1 MNVHNLFLKASLQK
15 PIMGEFKCPSCGKMC
30 SQNDETCPTCSYLL
44 SEYKS
49 IVLAPYAHF
58 NSAITRTKEGD
69 YFGAL
74 LEVVKYRAFYSNDRY
89 ADQLYIYLL
98 YKNDKIEEYYLELEA
113 YEEKYVRDPWIM
125 EMEVQGIKEFQLPTH
140 RIIEVKE
147 NNTAFQ
153 DLIDESVKNR
163 VRIIKDI
170 EQLIKDFYDIVRVY
184 KGEKEWQTIS
194 EVL

>member
-1 MNVHNLFLKASLQK
+1 MYYQFK
-15 PIMGEFKCPSCGKMC
+15 PVFRFFELIRVR
-30 SQNDETCPTCSYLL
+30 NNY
-44 SEYKS
+44 
-49 IVLAPYAHF
+49 
-58 NSAITRTKEGD
+58 
-69 YFGAL
+69 
-74 LEVVKYRAFYSNDRY
+74 Y

-184 KGEKEWQTIS
+184 KGKKSGKQLVKFYETNFIQFLSRREIAVVTHDGQT
-194 EVL
+194 